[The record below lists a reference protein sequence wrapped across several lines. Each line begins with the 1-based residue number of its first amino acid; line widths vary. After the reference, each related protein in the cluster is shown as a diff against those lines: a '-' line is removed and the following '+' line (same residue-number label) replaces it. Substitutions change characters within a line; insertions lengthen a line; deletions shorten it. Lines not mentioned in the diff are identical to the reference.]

1 MWPIRKSPF
10 GRHEDPIEHMVALLS
25 KEAESGGTPLSEADK
40 KILASEVTRA
50 RPVPEELRVR
60 ATKLIEQILEKEKAQ
75 LGDAEGD
82 PKSFG
87 RTLEWAGDPD
97 YPNIVALTEEVV
109 LSRRARA
116 GQPHGHGQ
124 ARLKNA
130 ARLLVYGLLLV
141 FLVILVVVIVGAVFH
156 LK

>member
-25 KEAESGGTPLSEADK
+25 KEAESGGTPLNEADK
-40 KILASEVTRA
+40 KILASEAMPA

-60 ATKLIEQILEKEKAQ
+60 ATRLIEQILEKEKAQ

-87 RTLEWAGDPD
+87 RSLEWAGDPD
-97 YPNIVALTEEVV
+97 YPNIVALAEEVV

-116 GQPHGHGQ
+116 GKPLGHGQ
-124 ARLKNA
+124 ARLRNQV
-130 ARLLVYGLLLV
+130 RLLIYGLLLV
-141 FLVILVVVIVGAVFH
+141 FLVILIVVIVGAAFQP
-156 LK
+156 K

>member
-10 GRHEDPIEHMVALLS
+10 GRQEDPIEHVVTLLS
-25 KEAESGGTPLSEADK
+25 KEAESGGAPLSQADM
-40 KILASEVTRA
+40 KILASEVT
-50 RPVPEELRVR
+50 PDKPIPSELRAR
-60 ATKLIEQILEKEKAQ
+60 ATKLIEQILDNEKAQ

-87 RTLEWAGDPD
+87 RSLEWAGDPD

-116 GQPHGHGQ
+116 GQPQGQGQ
-124 ARLKNA
+124 ARLKSQ
-130 ARLLVYGLLLV
+130 ARLLLYGLFLV
-141 FLVILVVVIVGAVFH
+141 FLVILIVVIRGAVFH
-156 LK
+156 FK

>member
-10 GRHEDPIEHMVALLS
+10 SRHEDPIEHMVTLLS
-25 KEAESGGTPLSEADK
+25 HEAEIAGTPLSEADK
-40 KILASEVTRA
+40 KVLATEATPTTPVPRELRA
-50 RPVPEELRVR
+50 R
-60 ATKLIEQILEKEKAQ
+60 ATRLIEQIVEKETAQ

-87 RTLEWAGDPD
+87 RSLEWAGDPD

-116 GQPHGHGQ
+116 GKPQSQGQ
-124 ARLKNA
+124 ARLKNQV
-130 ARLLVYGLLLV
+130 RLLVYGLLLV
-141 FLVILVVVIVGAVFH
+141 FLTILIVEIVGAVFH